1 MFPSSIHQSSL
12 LRALRLSSDS
22 GRAGFISFHVTH
34 VFCLCGVRQI
44 PLAPLFSGS
53 PLALGLVLVWNLV
66 LVVALGLALVL
77 VLGSAVPTGETTL
90 PREPGLARA
99 RRADSDLIA
108 SS

>member
-1 MFPSSIHQSSL
+1 MPLSVRPSSLHQSSL
-12 LRALRLSSDS
+12 LRAFRLSSDS

-44 PLAPLFSGS
+44 PLA
-53 PLALGLVLVWNLV
+53 LGLV
-66 LVVALGLALVL
+66 LVVALGLALFL